1 MLEENWGAT
10 LLSSEVQ
17 NLHVGPYVLYQLFHG
32 LKLLRRLFKNVL
44 NYSSTLRHSFLFV
57 EALYKILDRTQLT
70 LHSSLGTPYHVS
82 RICMHHIILTEA
94 MPSECGGIFI

>member
-10 LLSSEVQ
+10 LSSSEVQ

-44 NYSSTLRHSFLFV
+44 NYSSTL
-57 EALYKILDRTQLT
+57 
-70 LHSSLGTPYHVS
+70 
-82 RICMHHIILTEA
+82 
-94 MPSECGGIFI
+94 